1 MDQGS
6 LTTVGREALLD
17 ALRATIH
24 DDARAGRQTGL
35 LVLEIKQYKRIHVTY
50 GHDRTRRLLAMLMR
64 RLVAALPR
72 KDGVFY
78 RGGDEIVVVLRS
90 LRVREQLNLAIN
102 KIRRIIAEPLVLYG
116 NSLRIGL
123 TVGATASGKTRISSE
138 DLLHQAHRA
147 LLEARDRQL
156 ETVVYTDSLDDR
168 EVPSLEL
175 QSLLSDAL
183 ERNELTT
190 VFQPKVDI
198 RTGEVIG
205 VESLSRWNSHLLGP
219 VRPDRFIDA
228 AENSGLIGRLTIW
241 TINNAAKQYS
251 LWGEQAVPI
260 AVNLSAAVINSPE
273 LQRQLRHALSI
284 WGMPPEALSLEI
296 TETAVMEAPGQSME
310 SLRFFADMGI
320 RLALD
325 DFGTGY
331 SSLAYLK
338 MLPVTDLKI
347 DKSFVQNLA
356 SDASDR
362 KIVKT
367 IIDMAH
373 NFDLKV
379 IAEGVEDEASY
390 RILMDLG
397 CDIVQGYL
405 VSKPLKPEHFRKWLL
420 EDRWYRPARAGK
432 PQALAGSC
440 DLA

>member
-1 MDQGS
+1 VIFDPS
-6 LTTVGREALLD
+6 LEDEG
-17 ALRATIH
+17 
-24 DDARAGRQTGL
+24 
-35 LVLEIKQYKRIHVTY
+35 
-50 GHDRTRRLLAMLMR
+50 
-64 RLVAALPR
+64 VA
-72 KDGVFY
+72 
-78 RGGDEIVVVLRS
+78 
-90 LRVREQLNLAIN
+90 
-102 KIRRIIAEPLVLYG
+102 
-116 NSLRIGL
+116 
-123 TVGATASGKTRISSE
+123 
-138 DLLHQAHRA
+138 
-147 LLEARDRQL
+147 
-156 ETVVYTDSLDDR
+156 
-168 EVPSLEL
+168 SLEL

-183 ERNELTT
+183 ERNELVS

-198 RTGEVIG
+198 RTGQVVG
-205 VESLSRWNSHLLGP
+205 VESLARWHSHLLGP
-219 VRPDRFIDA
+219 VRPDLFIEA

-296 TETAVMEAPGQSME
+296 TETAVMEAPAHSME

-338 MLPVTDLKI
+338 MLPVSDLKI

-379 IAEGVEDEASY
+379 IAEGVEDEKGY
-390 RILMDLG
+390 QILMDMG

-420 EDRWYRPARAGK
+420 EEQWRRPAQAGRRPARA
-432 PQALAGSC
+432 
-440 DLA
+440 